1 MLGLSWLG
9 LFGLSDRARLPP
21 PAIRVIGWD
30 LLVGRYSS
38 RQRATA
44 NTKTRGPAS
53 ALNPAGGPQC
63 LCVSEYAVVYRCGFR
78 IGERVSFSISVP
90 FRFPCTRRGRAS
102 GCDDFKGQIGDR
114 PFDEDKSVVC
124 GGGDYMVGMFSFRAW
139 PADFRSAC

>member
-44 NTKTRGPAS
+44 NTKTRGPPPGFEADD
-53 ALNPAGGPQC
+53 GPQC
-63 LCVSEYAVVYRCGFR
+63 LCVSEYAVVYRCLAASGSVAAR
-78 IGERVSFSISVP
+78 KHCSVSSSNLSSTCSNEERTLANALQVAIRFFFMSVLMSVSISVSMHAP
-90 FRFPCTRRGRAS
+90 RSCFR
-102 GCDDFKGQIGDR
+102 
-114 PFDEDKSVVC
+114 
-124 GGGDYMVGMFSFRAW
+124 M
-139 PADFRSAC
+139 